1 MAKRGDR
8 AISTA
13 ATSTILISN
22 ARTPITEWCFEP
34 SAATGFHRHK
44 HDYVVSPRT
53 SGKLKL
59 IDGENYATF
68 GELTE
73 GPPISAKPALSRTT
87 LTPTITRWSSLS
99 SSLNKIA

>member
-1 MAKRGDR
+1 MASRGGR

-13 ATSTILISN
+13 TTSTILIGN
-22 ARTPITEWCFEP
+22 ARTRITEWCFEP
-34 SAATGFHRHK
+34 GAATGFHRHK
-44 HDYVVSPRT
+44 YDYVVSPRT

-73 GPPISAKPALSRTT
+73 GLPYFREAGVEHDDVNTNDYEIVFLEVELK
-87 LTPTITRWSSLS
+87 
-99 SSLNKIA
+99 

>member
-1 MAKRGDR
+1 MASRGGR

-22 ARTPITEWCFEP
+22 ARTRITEWGFEP
-34 SAATGFHRHK
+34 GAATGFHRHK
-44 HDYVVSPRT
+44 YDYVVVPRT

-68 GELTE
+68 GKLTE
-73 GPPISAKPALSRTT
+73 GLPYFHKAGVKHDDVNTNDYEIVFLELELK
-87 LTPTITRWSSLS
+87 
-99 SSLNKIA
+99 